1 MLPAFSRKKI
11 SELSLSSEYFI
22 YSLVILSTVFI
33 VSVFLYCYTYSLY
46 IQEKNEQLY
55 IISENLHQAVEQL
68 FEKNKA
74 FLPQSIHAIHKNIPT
89 ASSSVSMQ
97 LANEQLNKISHAAG
111 IHFMVVDEKCH
122 ILFKSHPNHFSEDS
136 YNLKPETCEKISKNG
151 IKNNNKFLFLAFGSH
166 SDDYLYHRRLVKH
179 PNIIIF
185 TSFDKTILEKDL
197 HRQFFPRVCELV
209 LMGLFC
215 IVVLYFFRRKIITP
229 ISILSQHALKISK
242 GEVDTKIP
250 KQNSIELFNL
260 AKALILVK
268 HYIKRK
274 EIYRKKIEEANEIV
288 RTSAE
293 AREDFVKS
301 INQELM
307 HPLKEILI
315 CTEILLKET
324 LENNLEDHYAASNN
338 TVSLKCIEKI
348 REAAISI
355 KSKTSNS
362 LNLSYIDFN
371 TIINQ
376 AIQINLKPS
385 FLKKI
390 TLRTNFS
397 ENIPALY
404 IDALKV
410 KQILVCLISQSIE
423 NSTENQE
430 ILLSTH
436 TIMQDNQTHVQIIIK
451 DFGFG
456 LSEEELQRMQQNIG
470 WLDENTLFTNM
481 EYSFIE
487 KVMKSH
493 NGTFIVENKIHEG
506 RTVFL
511 TFPIQK
517 EQDYSSQDK
526 NNIYYLPPKKV

>member
-1 MLPAFSRKKI
+1 M
-11 SELSLSSEYFI
+11 
-22 YSLVILSTVFI
+22 
-33 VSVFLYCYTYSLY
+33 SVFLYCYTYSLY

-55 IISENLHQAVEQL
+55 AISENLHQAVEQL
-68 FEKNKA
+68 FEQNKA
-74 FLPQSIHAIHKNIPT
+74 FLPMQRQDPPLSHTGPKALPKAAVSP
-89 ASSSVSMQ
+89 SSMSLQ
-97 LANEQLNKISHAAG
+97 QANDQLNKISHPAG
-111 IHFMVVDEKCH
+111 INFMVADEQCH
-122 ILFKSHPNHFSEDS
+122 ILFKSSSQDNEPD
-136 YNLKPETCEKISKNG
+136 LKPDVCEKISKNSV
-151 IKNNNKFLFLAFGSH
+151 KSSNKFLFLAFDSEK
-166 SDDYLYHRRLVKH
+166 DDYLYHRRLVNY

-185 TSFDKTILEKDL
+185 TSFNKAILEKDL
-197 HRQFFPRVCELV
+197 HRQFFPRVCELIF
-209 LMGLFC
+209 MGLFC

-229 ISILSQHALKISK
+229 ISILSQYAIKISK

-268 HYIKRK
+268 HYIKRN
-274 EIYRKKIEEANEIV
+274 EIYQKKIEEANEIV
-288 RTSAE
+288 KTSAE

-324 LENNLEDHYAASNN
+324 LENNLEDHYSTNDHAIR
-338 TVSLKCIEKI
+338 LKCIEKI

-362 LNLSYIDFN
+362 LNLSSFDFN
-371 TIINQ
+371 TILYQ

-390 TLRTNFS
+390 TLRTSLS
-397 ENIPALY
+397 ENMPPLY
-404 IDALKV
+404 GDALKI

-430 ILLSTH
+430 ILLSTNAITH
-436 TIMQDNQTHVQIIIK
+436 NNQPHIQVIIK

-470 WLDENTLFTNM
+470 WIEENELFTNM
-481 EYSFIE
+481 EHSFIE
-487 KVMKSH
+487 KVMKLH
-493 NGTFIVENKIHEG
+493 NGTFMAENKIHEG

-517 EQDYSSQDK
+517 EQDYLFTQEK
-526 NNIYYLPPKKV
+526 NNIYYLPFKKT